1 MLFIKPYTQC
11 SIVHYTVGVHDGRF
25 SEGGKEYE
33 YIYIYIHTDTVL
45 KYLANLLNRFL
56 KCCYGAL

>member
-33 YIYIYIHTDTVL
+33 YIYKYIFIYIYTHGHGVEI
-45 KYLANLLNRFL
+45 F
-56 KCCYGAL
+56 GEFIE